1 MSESQAAVREICDA
15 IIKRVDRA
23 YVAECGRKNEFPQK
37 LWDMWV
43 DTGLLSMGM
52 PEEYGGSGGSLK
64 DIVLAL
70 DLLHQK
76 ALLLPIAVTNFMS
89 REPLMHHASA
99 AQKERYLPPTATGEE
114 FFSFGITE
122 SDSGTNT
129 FKIKTTAIRQPD
141 GTFLLN
147 GSKTYQTAFVESNHC
162 LLVARTSLLD
172 SADRTQ
178 GISLFIVDTKLP
190 GISAT
195 PMNIGMYLPEQQY
208 QTYFDNVVLPADSLV
223 GEEGKGLNILFSSL
237 NSERLLVAA
246 MNVGQADYV
255 LNRAAEYAKVRAPF
269 GAVIGSYQSIAHPLA
284 RAKTYVEAARLMMYQ
299 TCDKHDRG
307 ESVGLDVNMVKILSS
322 EAFKMAAEIA
332 MTTFGGAGVDVSQ
345 DILPFYIA
353 AQNNTVAPVN
363 NQVVLSFIAEKA
375 LGLPKCY

>member
-1 MSESQAAVREICDA
+1 MSETQGAVREICDA

-43 DTGLLSMGM
+43 DTGLLSMGL

-64 DIVLAL
+64 DIVYAL
-70 DLLHQK
+70 DLLHRE

-89 REPLMHHASA
+89 REPLLHHASE
-99 AQKERYLPPTATGEE
+99 AQKQRYLPPTATGEE
-114 FFSFGITE
+114 YFSFGITE

-147 GSKTYQTAFVESNHC
+147 GGKTYQTAFLESAHC
-162 LLVARTSLLD
+162 LLVARTAPLD
-172 SADRTQ
+172 AANRTS

-195 PMNIGMYLPEQQY
+195 PMNIGMYLPEKQY
-208 QTYFDNVVLPADSLV
+208 QTYFDNVVLPAESLV
-223 GEEGKGLNILFSSL
+223 GEEGRGVSILFESL

-255 LNRAAEYAKVRAPF
+255 LNRAAEYAKMRAPF
-269 GAVIGSYQSIAHPLA
+269 DTPIGAYQSIAHPLA
-284 RAKTYVEAARLMMYQ
+284 RAKTYVEAARLMLYQ
-299 TCDKHDRG
+299 ACDKHDRG
-307 ESVGLDVNMVKILSS
+307 EPMGLEANMVKILSS

-375 LGLPKCY
+375 LGLPRSY

>member
-1 MSESQAAVREICDA
+1 MSENQGAVREICDA

-64 DIVLAL
+64 DIVYAI
-70 DLLHQK
+70 DLLHRE
-76 ALLLPIAVTNFMS
+76 ALLLPIAITNFMS
-89 REPLMHHASA
+89 REPLLHHASE
-99 AQKERYLPPTATGEE
+99 AQKQRYLPPTATGEE

-122 SDSGTNT
+122 PDSGTNT

-147 GSKTYQTAFVESNHC
+147 GGKTYQTAFLESAHC
-162 LLVARTSLLD
+162 LLVARTAPID
-172 SADRTQ
+172 AANRTH

-195 PMNIGMYLPEQQY
+195 PMNIGMYLPEKQY
-208 QTYFDNVVLPADSLV
+208 QTYFDNVVLPAESLV
-223 GEEGKGLNILFSSL
+223 GEEGKGLGILFESL

-246 MNVGQADYV
+246 MNLGQADYV
-255 LNRAAEYAKVRAPF
+255 LKRAAEYAKMRAPF
-269 GAVIGSYQSIAHPLA
+269 GTPIGAYQSIAHPMA
-284 RAKTYVEAARLMMYQ
+284 RAKTYVESARLMMYQ
-299 TCDKHDRG
+299 ACDKHDRG
-307 ESVGLDVNMVKILSS
+307 EPVGLDVNMLKILSS

-375 LGLPKCY
+375 LGLPKSY

>member
-1 MSESQAAVREICDA
+1 MSETQDAVREICDA

-64 DIVLAL
+64 DIVYAL
-70 DLLHQK
+70 DLLHRE

-89 REPLMHHASA
+89 REPLLHHASE
-99 AQKERYLPPTATGEE
+99 AQKQRYLPPTATGEE

-129 FKIKTTAIRQPD
+129 FKIKTSAIRQAD

-147 GSKTYQTAFVESNHC
+147 GGKTYQTAFLESAHC
-162 LLVARTSLLD
+162 LLVARTAPLD
-172 SADRTQ
+172 ADNRTS

-195 PMNIGMYLPEQQY
+195 PMNIGMYLPEKQY
-208 QTYFDNVVLPADSLV
+208 QTYFDNVVLPAESLV
-223 GEEGKGLNILFSSL
+223 GEEGKGVSILFESL

-255 LNRAAEYAKVRAPF
+255 LNRAAEYAKMRAPF
-269 GAVIGSYQSIAHPLA
+269 GTPIGAYQSIAHPLA
-284 RAKTYVEAARLMMYQ
+284 RAKTYVEAARLMLYQ
-299 TCDKHDRG
+299 ACDKHDRG
-307 ESVGLDVNMVKILSS
+307 EPMGLEANMVKILSS
-322 EAFKMAAEIA
+322 ESFKMAAEIA

-363 NQVVLSFIAEKA
+363 NQIVLSFIAEKA
-375 LGLPKCY
+375 LGLPKSY

>member
-1 MSESQAAVREICDA
+1 MSESQAAVKEICDA

-43 DTGLLSMGM
+43 DTGLLSMGLS
-52 PEEYGGSGGSLK
+52 EEFGGSGGSLK

-70 DLLHQK
+70 DLLHQE

-89 REPLMHHASA
+89 REPIMHHATQ

-122 SDSGTNT
+122 ADSGTNT

-147 GSKTYQTAFVESNHC
+147 GGKTYQTAFVESSHC
-162 LLVARTSLLD
+162 LLVARTSPLD
-172 SADRTQ
+172 AADRTH
-178 GISLFIVDTKLP
+178 GISVFIVDTKLP

-237 NSERLLVAA
+237 NSERLLIAA

-255 LNRAAEYAKVRAPF
+255 LKRAAEYAKVRAPF
-269 GAVIGSYQSIAHPLA
+269 GAPIGSYQSIAHPMA
-284 RAKTYVEAARLMMYQ
+284 RAKTYIEAARLMMYQ
-299 TCDKHDRG
+299 ACDKHDRN
-307 ESVGLDVNMVKILSS
+307 ESIALDVNMVKILSS